1 MKLVPTRYAM
11 METRQIL
18 SGICNKLPQIEK
30 KKKKKKK
37 KKSHSDGD
45 DGLMLYVLLNIIYE
59 TS

>member
-1 MKLVPTRYAM
+1 MLWWKHDKYYPEYVINSPKL
-11 METRQIL
+11 
-18 SGICNKLPQIEK
+18 
-30 KKKKKKK
+30 KKKKKK